1 MYLFTKLIVFG
12 FLLSIVKGEINN
24 KIEISA
30 TCDEIEQRKAEIEEK
45 YYTYEFRITSTAA
58 NYWQSREECLNMG
71 GDLLM
76 HNFGE
81 EGSKYFS
88 QIHNIVE
95 STGMHLWIGAN
106 DIGKEGNFRFLNGTK
121 FQPSKDTLYD
131 WGNDNP
137 NNSQGN
143 QDCVHI
149 YMLDNICLND
159 TDCSKVES
167 VFGDEI
173 QMRGLCEIKRY
184 QNCIV

>member
-1 MYLFTKLIVFG
+1 
-12 FLLSIVKGEINN
+12 
-24 KIEISA
+24 
-30 TCDEIEQRKAEIEEK
+30 
-45 YYTYEFRITSTAA
+45 
-58 NYWQSREECLNMG
+58 
-71 GDLLM
+71 
-76 HNFGE
+76 
-81 EGSKYFS
+81 
-88 QIHNIVE
+88 
-95 STGMHLWIGAN
+95 MHLWIGAN